1 VEMAAFGDLEMTNI
15 DLTRILCPVAF
26 SPSSQ
31 RVVERAATLATL
43 YDSEL
48 RLLHVRRPPDLEGGW
63 LAMCSDEPGGSER
76 LLTKL
81 STLARTLPDRV
92 RVSTAVTDGEP
103 AIEILRHARLMGAD
117 LLALGMHGRNGS
129 LSPLVG
135 AMAADAPC
143 PVLAV
148 QAFDDK
154 HDTLVRRAMTTI
166 LCCVD
171 FRPSSL
177 ATVEY
182 ACALARKCRGQV
194 KVVHVLPERW
204 DGPRRDGQAI
214 DSARDF
220 VEDQFRRLLQIALGE
235 ALGSTGD
242 ASEVVLRGSPC
253 VEIVRLANKVRPDL
267 IVIGID
273 RGRGLK
279 PTFGTTSI
287 CIMQFAPCPVLFV
300 PAGPFHAPPTHRRAP
315 GARTAA

>member
-1 VEMAAFGDLEMTNI
+1 MTNI

-31 RVVERAATLATL
+31 RIVERAATLATL
-43 YDSEL
+43 YDAEL
-48 RLLHVRRPPDLEGGW
+48 RLLHVRRPLDFEGGV
-63 LAMCSDEPGGSER
+63 LTTASNEPCGTDR

-81 STLARTLPDRV
+81 FTLARTLPGRA

-103 AIEILRHARLMGAD
+103 TIEILRHARLMGAD

-148 QAFDDK
+148 QAFE
-154 HDTLVRRAMTTI
+154 DTGDALVTRAMTTI

-171 FRPSSL
+171 FLPSSL
-177 ATVEY
+177 AAVDY
-182 ACALARKCRGQV
+182 AFAFARKCRGHV

-204 DGPRRDGQAI
+204 DGPPRHDRII
-214 DSARDF
+214 DDAREF
-220 VEDQFRRLLQIALGE
+220 VAGQFRRLLRIAV
-235 ALGSTGD
+235 GSASD
-242 ASEVVLRGSPC
+242 SNSHASEIVLSGSPC
-253 VEIVRLANKVRPDL
+253 VEIVRLANTVRADL
-267 IVIGID
+267 IVMGVD
-273 RGRGLK
+273 RGRGSK

-287 CIMQFAPCPVLFV
+287 CVLQFAPCPVLLV
-300 PAGPFHAPPTHRRAP
+300 PAGPLAASRTHGVAS
-315 GARTAA
+315 ADQTVA

>member
-1 VEMAAFGDLEMTNI
+1 MMNI

-48 RLLHVRRPPDLEGGW
+48 RLLHVRQPVDLEGGW
-63 LAMCSDEPGGSER
+63 LTKSSDESCGSER

-103 AIEILRHARLMGAD
+103 TIEILRHARLIGAD

-135 AMAADAPC
+135 AMATDAPC
-143 PVLAV
+143 PILAV

-177 ATVEY
+177 AAVEY

-204 DGPRRDGQAI
+204 DGPQRDDQMI
-214 DSARDF
+214 DGARDF
-220 VEDQFRRLLQIALGE
+220 VEDQFRHLLHIALGE
-235 ALGSTGD
+235 ALGSAGH
-242 ASEVVLRGSPC
+242 ASEVVLSGSPC

-267 IVIGID
+267 IVMGID
-273 RGRGLK
+273 RDRGSK
-279 PTFGTTSI
+279 PTFGTTNI
-287 CIMQFAPCPVLFV
+287 CVMQFAPCPVLFV
-300 PAGPFHAPPTHRRAP
+300 PAGPFHAPPTDRNVTVV
-315 GARTAA
+315 RTAA